1 MKVLRKTIGLA
12 ILLAAMSLPAK
23 AQIFTMENDQNGRD
37 GTLTVDPN
45 GDLSNVIVHNST
57 DDATNYDYVPMGSG
71 LLLLTALGGAYALK
85 KKTGK

>member
-57 DDATNYDYVPMGSG
+57 DDAPNYVPMGSG